1 MGFVADKAVGRLLDR
16 EFPAAQC
23 RRQARSRQPRPLNCR
38 SRNATSEQLRTVMA
52 VEYDQGGMLKLKLRD
67 PVRYLELLARNRGLL
82 RDKVALTDASG
93 GAANDLINRRLMWQL
108 PIIRWQGSAKKI
120 MD

>member
-1 MGFVADKAVGRLLDR
+1 
-16 EFPAAQC
+16 
-23 RRQARSRQPRPLNCR
+23 
-38 SRNATSEQLRTVMA
+38 MA

-120 MD
+120 MDYAKIDFARCVSSAGRAHFNGRRAKLPPAAR